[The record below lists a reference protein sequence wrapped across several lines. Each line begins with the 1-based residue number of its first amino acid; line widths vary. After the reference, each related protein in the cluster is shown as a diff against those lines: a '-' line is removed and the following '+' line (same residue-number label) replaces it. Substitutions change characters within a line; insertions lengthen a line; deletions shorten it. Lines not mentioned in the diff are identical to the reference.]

1 MTLSGVDA
9 TGKGKISSYP
19 NPTKDEFFVDIP
31 SDHTEVLFELFN
43 SEGRLL
49 KKDQLQAGQNKINT
63 SNLASGTYQI
73 RYYFENKKFQ
83 ESLLIE

>member
-1 MTLSGVDA
+1 MTLSKGDA
-9 TGKGKISSYP
+9 TEKGKVNFYP

-49 KKDQLQAGQNKINT
+49 KKDLLQTGQNKINT
-63 SNLASGTYQI
+63 SDLSSGVYQI
-73 RYYFENKKFQ
+73 RYHLEEKNLQ
-83 ESLLIE
+83 QSLLIE